1 MDQRNEVSGGAVPGL
16 ELGQQE
22 FTKYIPDYLGRLAL
36 WLPPEQLDECLADL
50 GVTLSASSSR
60 IVTPVLDTVGV
71 IYEEYDIYHQR
82 FPEEPEE
89 ACLRR
94 RDRLLGM
101 LMRGLAGI
109 DGETRQ
115 EAMLVL
121 GQRVFGS
128 AQLSNGEKSR
138 AFPPDG
144 PKTADYLPSGGRG
157 CTVLLLSGLH
167 AGAAVPIFDDPAAA
181 GRLYL

>member
-1 MDQRNEVSGGAVPGL
+1 M
-16 ELGQQE
+16 
-22 FTKYIPDYLGRLAL
+22 
-36 WLPPEQLDECLADL
+36 
-50 GVTLSASSSR
+50 
-60 IVTPVLDTVGV
+60 TPVLDTVGV

-101 LMRGLAGI
+101 LMRDCGI

-121 GQRVFGS
+121 EQRYSVRHSS
-128 AQLSNGEKSR
+128 ATARR
-138 AFPPDG
+138 AG
-144 PKTADYLPSGGRG
+144 PSP
-157 CTVLLLSGLH
+157 
-167 AGAAVPIFDDPAAA
+167 
-181 GRLYL
+181 

>member
-1 MDQRNEVSGGAVPGL
+1 MRSPWSCAGGWSS
-16 ELGQQE
+16 GQQE
-22 FTKYIPDYLGRLAL
+22 FTKYIPDYLERAPVAAARRS
-36 WLPPEQLDECLADL
+36 WTRCLADL

-60 IVTPVLDTVGV
+60 MVAPVLDTVGV
-71 IYEEYDIYHQR
+71 IYEEYDVYHQR
-82 FPEEPEE
+82 FPEEAEE
-89 ACLRR
+89 MCLRR

-138 AFPPDG
+138 AFPL
-144 PKTADYLPSGGRG
+144 TARKLLTTCRQEDRG

-167 AGAAVPIFDDPAAA
+167 AGEAVPLFDGPAAA
-181 GRLYL
+181 RRLHL